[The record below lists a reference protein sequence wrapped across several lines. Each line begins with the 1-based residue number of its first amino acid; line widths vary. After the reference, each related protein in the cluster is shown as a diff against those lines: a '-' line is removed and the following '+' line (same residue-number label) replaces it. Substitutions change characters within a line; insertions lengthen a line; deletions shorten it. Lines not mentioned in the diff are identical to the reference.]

1 MRYLVISDVHSNY
14 PALQT
19 VLTNAAPFDA
29 ILFLGDLVGYGPN
42 PNECVERLQEF
53 PLTAIV
59 GNHDW
64 GVIGR
69 ADLYV
74 FNRDARQ
81 ALLWTQREIYADNRS
96 FLTDLPT
103 TVRIDDMMLAHGSPQ
118 EPIWE
123 YLVDSYA
130 ATENFMAHDFQLAF
144 VGHTHL
150 PLIFEWE
157 AQAEEAHLI
166 LPELETP
173 IEIGDRRLIVN
184 PGSVGQPRDGDPR
197 ASYVIV
203 DTEAQT
209 LAYHRVPYPVEITQ
223 ERMRARGLPSRL
235 IERLERGR

>member
-53 PLTAIV
+53 SLTAIV

-74 FNRDARQ
+74 FNSDAHE
-81 ALLWTQREIYADNRS
+81 AIMWTQREIYADNRS
-96 FLTDLPT
+96 FLSDLPT
-103 TVRIDDMMLAHGSPQ
+103 TVRIDDMMLAHGSPRD
-118 EPIWE
+118 PIWE

-130 ATENFMAHDFQLAF
+130 AMESFKAHDFQLAF

-150 PLIFEWE
+150 PLIFEWDE
-157 AQAEEAHLI
+157 QAEEAHLI

-197 ASYVIV
+197 ASYVML

-209 LAYHRVPYPVEITQ
+209 LVYHRVPYAVEMTQ
-223 ERMRARGLPSRL
+223 ERMRARGLPRRL

>member
-1 MRYLVISDVHSNY
+1 MRYLIISDVHSNY

-19 VLTNAAPFDA
+19 VLSDAAPFDA

-42 PNECVERLQEF
+42 PNECIERLQEF

-74 FNRDARQ
+74 FNSDARQ
-81 ALLWTQREIYADNRS
+81 ALLWTQREIYPDNRS
-96 FLTDLPT
+96 LLADLPT
-103 TVRIDDMMLAHGSPQ
+103 TVRIDDIMLAHGSPQ

-130 ATENFMAHDFQLAF
+130 ATESFMTHDFQLAM

-150 PLIFEWE
+150 PLIFEW
-157 AQAEEAHLI
+157 QASEEEAHLI

-173 IEIGDRRLIVN
+173 IEIGERRLIIN

-197 ASYVIV
+197 ASYVTL
-203 DTEAQT
+203 DTEEQT
-209 LAYHRVPYPVEITQ
+209 FEFHRVPYAVEITQ
-223 ERMRARGLPSRL
+223 ERMRARGLPPRL